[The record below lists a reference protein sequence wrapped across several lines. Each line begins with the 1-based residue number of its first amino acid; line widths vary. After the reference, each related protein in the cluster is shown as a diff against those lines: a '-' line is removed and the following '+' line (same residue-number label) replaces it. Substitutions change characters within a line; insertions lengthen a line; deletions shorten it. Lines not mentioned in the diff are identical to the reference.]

1 MQNIGY
7 KLSLAAFA
15 LVLVSAGC
23 GSTSSSTEVSVNT
36 DGSSVSSGS
45 GSCSP
50 LKVTVDGVDVSAQYS
65 NALSYTG
72 VNMGYRTEI
81 VSLYNGEKFNYTC
94 DDVVGSGRIDSND
107 LDMVG
112 ASYNDISYAQGV
124 NFGSDNYATPTKL
137 RPQLQRSAQR
147 DHLRKRSYL
156 DRYDRTYWE
165 NKLPFQERFQ
175 EHIVETKSSKR
186 CTVFFR

>member
-1 MQNIGY
+1 MQNMGY

-15 LVLVSAGC
+15 LVLVGAGC
-23 GSTSSSTEVSVNT
+23 GSTSSSTEVGVNT
-36 DGSSVSSGS
+36 DSTSVSSGS

-94 DDVVGSGRIDSND
+94 DDVLGVGRIDSTD

-137 RPQLQRSAQR
+137 QTPASGVGSTQTICADEVTWTGMTGPTAGKQITVSGALSG
-147 DHLRKRSYL
+147 
-156 DRYDRTYWE
+156 TYCGDKE
-165 NKLPFQERFQ
+165 L
-175 EHIVETKSSKR
+175 
-186 CTVFFR
+186 